1 MKRKKRCSILYLLLF
16 LIIISFNKLFAQEKL
31 KRENIEW
38 LDVWIPHTNETE
50 LPRVLLIGNSITK
63 SYYKNVEEQLKGKA
77 YVARMATSK
86 SLGDTDL
93 LKELALVMNYHK
105 FDVIHFN
112 NGLHGWDYTDKEYS
126 DAFPEFYKTIK
137 KFAPNAKLIWA
148 NSTPIRSKN
157 NLEYFD
163 SLNERVI
170 RRNKIA
176 EIYFIDKDV
185 IINDLYSLIKNNI
198 AFYSETDG
206 IHPSAIG
213 SMILATQV
221 ADHIKDNIGVENSI
235 DSFPDFFSPK
245 KIGDKIAFNLIDK
258 EHYLHGGK
266 WIHYA
271 EVCTWLGA
279 LRFAQVTKNKEL
291 LKLLQDRFDFLL
303 TEESSYLPPMNHVD
317 LNMFGSLPLELYKI
331 TKDKKYFDI
340 GMPYANTQW
349 QLPSNATEEERRYS
363 EKGYSWQTRLWI
375 DDMFMITII
384 QNQAYLVTGDKKY
397 INRTAKEMVYYLEE
411 LQRPNG
417 LFYHAPDV
425 PFYWARGNGWMA
437 VGMTELLKVL
447 PKENIYYSRILDGYK
462 KMMTSLKEFQGG
474 DGMWNQLIDKPNFW
488 PETSG
493 SAMFSYA
500 IITGV
505 KKGWLDKVT
514 FEPVARKAWLSLA
527 SYLSEEGDVKEVC
540 VGTNKKND
548 EEYYL
553 NRPRVTGDFHGQAPY
568 LWCVTALLENN

>member
-1 MKRKKRCSILYLLLF
+1 MNQKKGYSILYLLLF
-16 LIIISFNKLFAQEKL
+16 TILISSNELTAQEKF
-31 KRENIEW
+31 KREDIEW
-38 LDVWIPHTNETE
+38 LDVWIPDNNSKE

-63 SYYKNVEEQLKGKA
+63 SYYKNVVGQLKDKA
-77 YVARMATSK
+77 YIARMTTSK
-86 SLGDTDL
+86 SLGDTGF
-93 LKELALVMNYHK
+93 LKELTFVLSYHK

-112 NGLHGWDYTDKEYS
+112 NGLHGWNYTDKEYS
-126 DAFPEFYKTIK
+126 NAFPQFYSTIK
-137 KFAPNAKLIWA
+137 KFAPNASLIWA
-148 NSTPIRSKN
+148 NTTPVRSRN
-157 NLEYFD
+157 NLD
-163 SLNERVI
+163 SFHPLNERVI
-170 RRNKIA
+170 QRNQIA
-176 EIYFIDKDV
+176 ETYFSSNGV
-185 IINDLYSLIKNNI
+185 LINDLYSLMKNNI
-198 AFYSETDG
+198 AFYSDTDG
-206 IHPSAIG
+206 IHPTDIG
-213 SMILATQV
+213 TILLATQV
-221 ADHIKDNIGVENSI
+221 ADHIKVKIGIENNI
-235 DSFPDFFSPK
+235 DSFPDYFSPN
-245 KIGDKIAFNLIDK
+245 KIGEKIAFNFIGK
-258 EHYLHGGK
+258 KHYLHGGK

-291 LKLLQDRFDFLL
+291 IKLLQDRFDFLL
-303 TEESSYLPPMNHVD
+303 TEEYSFLPPMNHVD
-317 LNMFGSLPLELYKI
+317 LNMFGCLPLELYKI

-340 GMPYANTQW
+340 GIPYAETQW
-349 QLPSNATEEERRYS
+349 QLPPNATEEERLYS
-363 EKGYSWQTRLWI
+363 ENDYSWQTRLWI

-384 QNQAYLVTGDKKY
+384 QNQAFLATGNNKY
-397 INRTAKEMVYYLEE
+397 IDRAAKEMVYYLEK
-411 LQRPNG
+411 LQCPNG
-417 LFYHAPDV
+417 LFYHAADV

-437 VGMTELLKVL
+437 AGMTELLKVL
-447 PKENIYYSRILDGYK
+447 PKESIYYSRILDGYK